1 MGSASNRP
9 EWQAERSLKLPIIS
23 GVKMQSSELELK
35 RFLRGW
41 WLFAFTGLQLIA
53 SGIWIG
59 LKTDPELGSLIW
71 LFAFVYLGNGASEI
85 AFAAINRRLILSWIG
100 ILVLGIF
107 EFLLGLLLLASPPKY
122 FFALVAFV
130 SIWLLSRGVLLFLTA
145 VDVEALGQRRS
156 WMAYAIAGLAATGSG
171 LLVFIQPGLN
181 LRSLIVWTVLGTVA
195 TGAFFILYAIQLRN
209 ARSNIEEVGQ
219 KLRRMKNGKVS

>member
-1 MGSASNRP
+1 
-9 EWQAERSLKLPIIS
+9 
-23 GVKMQSSELELK
+23 
-35 RFLRGW
+35 
-41 WLFAFTGLQLIA
+41 
-53 SGIWIG
+53 
-59 LKTDPELGSLIW
+59 
-71 LFAFVYLGNGASEI
+71 
-85 AFAAINRRLILSWIG
+85 
-100 ILVLGIF
+100 
-107 EFLLGLLLLASPPKY
+107 
-122 FFALVAFV
+122 
-130 SIWLLSRGVLLFLTA
+130 
-145 VDVEALGQRRS
+145 VEALGQRRS